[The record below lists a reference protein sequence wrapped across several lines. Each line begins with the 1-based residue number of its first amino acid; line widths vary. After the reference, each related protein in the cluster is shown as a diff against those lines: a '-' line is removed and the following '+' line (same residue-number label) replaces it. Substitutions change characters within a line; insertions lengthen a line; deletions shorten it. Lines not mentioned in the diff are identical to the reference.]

1 MKKTFLMTLALL
13 CAVAQGAWAQTEVGT
28 EAALTEVINGDGSY
42 KSVKMTA
49 DIQLGSHLVIENG
62 KNVTLDLNGKKL
74 SRSLADYVDDGN
86 VVRVETGGQLT
97 VKDSSGND
105 SGQITGG
112 KAINGGGICN
122 HGTLTIEG
130 GTITGCSASTNGGA
144 IYNAGTLNIS
154 GGAITYNK
162 ASSQGGGIW
171 SKGTLTLS
179 GGTVSHNE
187 APSTGGIDNTGT
199 MTMSEGTVSN
209 NKSTMWGGGGIANHH
224 TMTISG
230 GKITS
235 NETVA
240 EGGGIWNEGTLTMS
254 NFIVNLN
261 TARDAAGIWNEGTI
275 NMKGG
280 NIVNNETSEAGAG
293 GIANQ
298 SNATLNIDGC
308 YVSGNT
314 GKLDGC
320 GIWSAGK
327 LSMKGTITIWG
338 NHDNN
343 EKNNNLFLDG
353 EAVID
358 VTGAITTGSKI
369 GVSIAHPGRVFTKGY
384 KSNNPS
390 AAADAF
396 FHSDKSKFSFLE
408 RDNELAITFY
418 YNVRSWDAENK
429 QVVTTPTPCPE
440 YTVIEGSH
448 SDDWIGL
455 GDGYYVVSGNVT
467 YKVLNILGSN
477 VHLILPDNTTLNC
490 NHVKL
495 EVGHTLSIYSQS
507 DGDKQGNL
515 TVTNWLQ
522 TNNKEGAYRYAAA
535 IGGGNDKDMG
545 SLFIHGGNIEAN
557 CCNAT
562 DDDLYFNFGAGIGGG
577 RNKGIG
583 ANDKLVV
590 YGGNVTAT
598 GSHNGAGIGGGYGT
612 DLSSGSGNQGGPVII
627 YGGNVTASSDCTGA
641 GIGGGCD
648 GEGGVVKIY
657 GGKVTANSDGT
668 GAGIGGGCDG
678 EGGQVYIYG
687 GETYAIGGNRA
698 AGIGGAWNKRG
709 NTFEMHGGYLFAAGY
724 GKNKVASSSPA
735 IGGGFWGHGDA
746 AYIYGGT
753 ICAVKYDTPSA
764 LIGGGYDED
773 NGDLIVNEGL
783 KVSWGT
789 QADALNDTKY
799 QTLRTGEELGLTLVE
814 SAAERQAAIQNRS
827 YTCVLIEPC
836 NHQGTGSTYTYADED
851 YHNVTCKTCGYTGKE
866 AHTYDGD
873 NPCACGKPHNA
884 TADLWTVMLHRA
896 TGAASTSYADR
907 VPMMVVKGQ
916 PLTVPAVSGT
926 QGLQL
931 LGYVEAADAPT
942 GIMLLE
948 TEKSSLIKVGDELT
962 PSADMDLYAR
972 YGYVFNT
979 AWTWAA
985 DASSASVTLSHDALS
1000 PVTLSSTDGKVTI
1013 TPRVLTDDAG
1023 NVIGKRY
1030 VATCTYTL
1038 NGYEYTFTNNYQH
1051 QDISIMDDDDNS
1063 EAIDYYEDTI
1073 VNATLTDRTLYKDG
1087 SWNTLYLP
1095 FSLSTLN
1102 GTPLEGATVKTLR
1115 SSSFDSSTGTLTLNF
1130 SEALTRI
1137 EAGTPYII
1145 KWDKADDYVDD
1156 DEHNIVNPVFTD
1168 VTISYVVTISDAQ
1181 SETPE
1186 SACAEFVGSF
1196 SPVNL
1201 KANDRSVL
1209 YLGADNKL
1217 YYPSSDMTVGSCRA
1231 LFQLNGITAGDLST
1245 QARAFVLNF
1254 GEDEA
1259 TGVREV
1265 KEVREV
1271 KDNSWY
1277 TLDGRRLTGKPTT
1290 KGLYI
1295 NNGRKVVIK

>member
-1 MKKTFLMTLALL
+1 MKKNFLLLTVALL
-13 CAVAQGAWAQTEVGT
+13 CAVVQGAWAQSEVKSETELR
-28 EAALTEVINGDGSY
+28 AVIDATGSN

-49 DIQLGSHLVIENG
+49 DITLSSRLVIDNG
-62 KNVTLDLNGKKL
+62 KTVSIDLNGHTLK
-74 SRSLADYVDDGN
+74 RTMEAAADDGN
-86 VVRVETGGQLT
+86 VIYVSEGGTLIIS
-97 VKDSSGND
+97 DGGG

-112 KAINGGGICN
+112 WAK
-122 HGTLTIEG
+122 E
-130 GTITGCSASTNGGA
+130 GGA
-144 IYNAGTLNIS
+144 IYNAGTLNIQ

-209 NKSTMWGGGGIANHH
+209 NKSTTWGGGGIANHQ

-396 FHSDKSKFSFLE
+396 FHSDKSKFSILE

-440 YTVIEGSH
+440 NTAIEGNH
-448 SDDWIGL
+448 PDDWFTL
-455 GDGYYVVSGNVT
+455 SDGYYVVSGNVT

-535 IGGGNDKDMG
+535 IGGGDEQDMG

-562 DDDLYFNFGAGIGGG
+562 DVDLYFNFGAGIGGG
-577 RNKGIG
+577 RKKGIG
-583 ANDKLVV
+583 ADDRLVI

-598 GSHNGAGIGGGYGT
+598 GSHYGAGIGGGYIGT
-612 DLSSGSGNQGGPVII
+612 QNGPVTI

-698 AGIGGAWNKRG
+698 AGIGGAWHERG
-709 NTFEMHGGYLFAAGY
+709 NTFEMHGGYLFAAGH

-753 ICAVKYDTPSA
+753 ICAVKYNTPSA

-814 SAAERQAAIQNRS
+814 SAVERQAAIQNRS

-896 TGAASTSYADR
+896 TGAASTSYADH

-916 PLTVPAVSGT
+916 PLTVPAVSAT
-926 QGLQL
+926 QGLRL
-931 LGYVEAADAPT
+931 LGYVQAADAPT
-942 GIMLLE
+942 GIMMLE
-948 TEKSSLIKVGDELT
+948 TEKSSLIKVGDEIT
-962 PSADMDLYAR
+962 PTADMNLYAR

-979 AWTWAA
+979 AWTWAD
-985 DASSASVTLSHDALS
+985 DASSASVSLSHAALS

-1013 TPRVLTDDAG
+1013 TPKVLKDDAG
-1023 NVIGKRY
+1023 NVIGMHY
-1030 VATCTYTL
+1030 TATCTYTL

-1051 QDISIMDDDDNS
+1051 PNVSIMDDDDNS
-1063 EAIDYYEDTI
+1063 EAIDYYNGKI
-1073 VNATLTDRTLYKDG
+1073 VNVTLDGRTLYKDG
-1087 SWNTLYLP
+1087 SWNTLCLP
-1095 FSLSTLN
+1095 FDVTISGSVLD
-1102 GTPLEGATVKTLR
+1102 GAVVKTLS

-1145 KWDKADDYVDD
+1145 KWDRADDYVDD

-1168 VTISYVVTISDAQ
+1168 VTISDILAPVETDGSDWVD
-1181 SETPE
+1181 
-1186 SACAEFVGSF
+1186 FVGTY
-1196 SPVNL
+1196 SPTVIYENGSE
-1201 KANDRSVL
+1201 KHNL
-1209 YLGADNKL
+1209 YLGSSNKL
-1217 YYPSSDMTVGSCRA
+1217 YYPTRENFMVNACRA
-1231 LFQLNGITAGDLST
+1231 YFRLKNGLTAGEPSAPQQAL
-1245 QARAFVLNF
+1245 ARAFVLNF
-1254 GEDEA
+1254 GDGETSAISTLRADTA
-1259 TGVREV
+1259 PAADGT
-1265 KEVREV
+1265 
-1271 KDNSWY
+1271 Y
-1277 TLDGRRLTGKPTT
+1277 TLDGRRLTGKPTA

-1295 NNGRKVVIK
+1295 VNGKKIIIK

>member
-1 MKKTFLMTLALL
+1 MRQKFFLLIALL
-13 CAVAQGAWAQTEVGT
+13 YAAAQGTLAQTEVKT
-28 EAALTEVINGDGSY
+28 ETELRAVIDATGSN

-49 DIQLGSHLVIENG
+49 DITLSSRLVIDNG
-62 KNVTLDLNGKKL
+62 KTVSIDLNGHTLK
-74 SRSLADYVDDGN
+74 RTMEAAADDGN
-86 VVRVETGGQLT
+86 VIYVSEGGTLT
-97 VKDSSGND
+97 ISDGGG

-112 KAINGGGICN
+112 WAK
-122 HGTLTIEG
+122 E
-130 GTITGCSASTNGGA
+130 GGA
-144 IYNAGTLNIS
+144 IYNAGTLNIQ

-199 MTMSEGTVSN
+199 MTMTGGTVDFN
-209 NKSTMWGGGGIANHH
+209 VSTTWGGGGIANHH
-224 TMTISG
+224 TLTISG
-230 GKITS
+230 GTIS
-235 NETVA
+235 NNRADNA
-240 EGGGIWNEGTLTMS
+240 EGGGLWNEGTLEMKGGKVTGNQTKTDGGGIWNTGRLKMEGSIYVLH
-254 NFIVNLN
+254 NFKNPAI
-261 TARDAAGIWNEGTI
+261 E
-275 NMKGG
+275 
-280 NIVNNETSEAGAG
+280 NN
-293 GIANQ
+293 
-298 SNATLNIDGC
+298 
-308 YVSGNT
+308 V
-314 GKLDGC
+314 
-320 GIWSAGK
+320 
-327 LSMKGTITIWG
+327 
-338 NHDNN
+338 
-343 EKNNNLFLDG
+343 FLDG
-353 EAVID
+353 ESVID
-358 VTGAITTGSKI
+358 VSGALTGSNI
-369 GVSIAHPGRVFTKGY
+369 GVSIAHPGRVFTSGY
-384 KSNNPS
+384 GSQNPS